1 MSAAVFHAGEQALQR
16 AAGTYERLAEIGP
29 QIVRDHMPEQH
40 RELFGKLPTLVV
52 GALEADGHPVATML
66 AGRPGFVTTPDAR
79 SMAIALPV
87 DRRDDPVLAAL
98 AAEAPGAPVGV
109 LGLEPHTRRRN
120 RMNGTVSAFVG
131 QDLTLEV
138 AQSFGNCPKYI
149 QARVPVAF
157 HWGSPRPAARPLGP
171 GLDAASRA
179 LIGQA
184 DTLFIASAS
193 ARPRSGLR
201 AEGVD
206 ISHRGGEPGF
216 VAVDATP
223 DGAVLRL
230 PDYPG
235 NRFFMTL
242 GNLDLDPRAGLLF
255 VDHAGGGL
263 LHLRVRTRVE
273 ALSDADRR
281 RWPGAERVLSCT
293 VTAGETGAGGLWRP
307 EALPWRWSAPEPAP
321 QFGQMRPL
329 V

>member
-16 AAGTYERLAEIGP
+16 AAGSYERLAEIGP
-29 QIVRDHMPEQH
+29 NIVRDHMPDQH

-52 GALEADGHPVATML
+52 GALDTGGHPVATML

-79 SMAIALPV
+79 SMAIALPL
-87 DRRDDPVLAAL
+87 DRGEDPVLAAL
-98 AAEAPGAPVGV
+98 TEQGPGAPVGV

-120 RMNGTVSAFVG
+120 RMNGAVAALTG
-131 QDLTLEV
+131 QDLTLAV
-138 AQSFGNCPKYI
+138 VQSFGNCPKYI
-149 QARVPVAF
+149 QAREPVAF
-157 HWGSPRPAARPLGP
+157 HCSSPRPAARTLGP
-171 GLDAASRA
+171 GLDAASRT
-179 LIGQA
+179 LIARA

-193 ARPRSGLR
+193 ARPHSGAR

-206 ISHRGGEPGF
+206 VSHRGGEPGF
-216 VAVDATP
+216 VVVVDATP
-223 DGAVLRL
+223 DGLALRM

-242 GNLDLDPRAGLLF
+242 GNLGVDPRAGLLIA
-255 VDHAGGGL
+255 DYAGGGL
-263 LHLRVRTRVE
+263 LHLRVRARIE
-273 ALSDADRR
+273 ALAAADRG
-281 RWPGAERVLSCT
+281 RWPGSERVLSLA
-293 VTAGETGAGGLWRP
+293 VEAGLWRP

>member
-16 AAGTYERLAEIGP
+16 AAGSYERLAEIGP
-29 QIVRDHMPEQH
+29 NIVRDHMPDQH

-52 GALEADGHPVATML
+52 GALDADGHPVATML

-79 SMAIALPV
+79 SMAIALPL
-87 DRRDDPVLAAL
+87 DRAVMDEDPVLAAL
-98 AAEAPGAPVGV
+98 AEQGASAPVGV

-120 RMNGTVSAFVG
+120 RMNGTMSALAG
-131 QDLTLEV
+131 QDLTLAV
-138 AQSFGNCPKYI
+138 VQSFGNCPKYI
-149 QARVPVAF
+149 QAREPVTF
-157 HWGSPRPAARPLGP
+157 HYSSPRPAARALGS

-179 LIGQA
+179 LIANA

-193 ARPRSGLR
+193 ARPRSGAR

-206 ISHRGGEPGF
+206 VSHRGGEPGF

-223 DGAVLRL
+223 DGLVLRM

-242 GNLDLDPRAGLLF
+242 GNLSLDPRAGLLV
-255 VDHAGGGL
+255 VDYAGGGL
-263 LHLRVRTRVE
+263 LHLRVRARLD
-273 ALSDADRR
+273 ALAAPDRS
-281 RWPGAERVLSCT
+281 RWPGAERVLSLA
-293 VTAGETGAGGLWRP
+293 VEAGLWRP
-307 EALPWRWSAPEPAP
+307 ETLPWRWSAPEPAP